1 MCAGSDLTVLTVSWL
16 VGVVGTGGVQLV
28 VSVVVAGTLVAGT
41 NCVVV
46 AGTDCGEG
54 GVVFISV
61 VSRSAGH
68 NWPVPVVSS
77 LVMS

>member
-1 MCAGSDLTVLTVSWL
+1 M
-16 VGVVGTGGVQLV
+16 
-28 VSVVVAGTLVAGT
+28 VSVVAAIIA
-41 NCVVV
+41 

-54 GVVFISV
+54 GSVLGVSSCV